1 MLNMGNEFQMLEE
14 IKVFWSRFKFFGAG
28 ALLDEE
34 ILPIYDAYV
43 RMLMRRL
50 RRNPTHYIAAGYLS
64 TYSKIYN

>member
-1 MLNMGNEFQMLEE
+1 MGNEFQMLEE

-50 RRNPTHYIAAGYLS
+50 RNPTHYIAAGYLS

>member
-43 RMLMRRL
+43 RM
-50 RRNPTHYIAAGYLS
+50 
-64 TYSKIYN
+64 